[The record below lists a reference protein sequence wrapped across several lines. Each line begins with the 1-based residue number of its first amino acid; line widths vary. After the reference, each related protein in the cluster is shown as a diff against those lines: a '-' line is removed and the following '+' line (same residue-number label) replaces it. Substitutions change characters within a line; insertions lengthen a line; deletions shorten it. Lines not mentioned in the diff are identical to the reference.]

1 MWKTSNIKPGL
12 LISLVI
18 AIGLIFTAKSGG
30 WLQSGEWIVLDLF
43 FQLRPPEPIDRRI
56 VIVTLTEDDIEKLDE
71 YPISDKKL
79 AILLN
84 KIKRQ
89 NPIAIGL
96 DIYRNK
102 PVGLGYKELVKVFE
116 TTPNLI
122 GIQNLIVQD
131 KLDELIPPP
140 PVLKEL
146 GQISSVDTLVD
157 GDRKIRRSVL
167 YPSVEGSENVPNLG
181 LALALIYL
189 DKQGVTR
196 NPDSNDFLR
205 LNETTIIPLEEN
217 DGGYSKTDAGGYQVL
232 TNYRG
237 ASGSFLTV
245 NFTDVL
251 TDKILPNLMTDKI
264 VLVGVSAKS
273 GKDFFFTPY
282 SQNFQ
287 TTPDLMT
294 GVEVI
299 ANIASQ
305 IIASVLDN
313 RPLIWFLPE
322 HIEDFGTLF
331 LTITTIILI
340 WIVKSSY
347 NNSPAKFLCQLIFIL
362 VALTTVTISV
372 SYLAFLNGLWLP
384 VFLPIICVFT
394 ASLSTTVF
402 IYIDGMKVANRLLE
416 ESNKLLQDKQAKLED
431 YSYILAEKTLTLQ
444 ESQAKLLL
452 ALDAAITGIWSWDLI
467 KGEVYIQHNCERLLG
482 IEEDSKKIDFDDFL
496 ELVYPEDSL
505 PLAES
510 ISEIANKDFGCYF
523 EFRVEHKLNSRLH
536 WLAVKAKV
544 DYDPS
549 TGQFTK
555 MLGTISDITQRKSD
569 EKANSAKHEY
579 YEALVHNSFD
589 VCMLLN
595 KDLFVC
601 FISNPM
607 AIWRILGYEEEEVH
621 GEKFTAFIHD
631 EDIGSFINSIKEK
644 LIEPNSIFQ
653 LEYKCTHKDGSLR
666 VLESVIWNQ
675 LHKPQ
680 LLAFV
685 INSRDITEYR
695 NIKKSLFDINASIER
710 LREKDIF
717 EF

>member
-12 LISLVI
+12 LVSLVV
-18 AIGLIFTAKSGG
+18 AIGLIFTAKNGG

-56 VIVTLTEDDIEKLDE
+56 VIVTLTEEDIEKHE
-71 YPISDKKL
+71 YPISDKNL

-89 NPIAIGL
+89 NPVAIGL

-102 PVGLGYKELVKVFE
+102 PVGSGYKELVKVFE

-146 GQISSVDTLVD
+146 GQISSVDALFD

-167 YPSVEGSENVPNLG
+167 YPAVEGSENVPNLG

-196 NPDSNDFLR
+196 NPHPNDFLR
-205 LNETTIIPLEEN
+205 LNETTIIPLKEN

-237 ASGSFLTV
+237 APGSFLTV

-251 TDKILPNLMTDKI
+251 TGKILPNLMTDKI

-294 GVEVI
+294 GVEVV

-305 IIASVLDN
+305 VIASVLDN
-313 RPLIWFLPE
+313 RPLFWFLPE

-331 LTITTIILI
+331 LTAITVILI
-340 WIVKSSY
+340 WLIKSSY
-347 NNSPAKFLCQLIFIL
+347 NDSSAKFLCQLIFIFI
-362 VALTTVTISV
+362 ALTTLTIGV
-372 SYLAFLNGLWLP
+372 SYLAFLSGLWLP
-384 VFLPIICVFT
+384 VFLPVICIFT

-402 IYIDGMKVANRLLE
+402 IYIDGIKVANKLLKN
-416 ESNKLLQDKQAKLED
+416 SNKLLQSKQAELEG
-431 YSYILAEKTLTLQ
+431 YSYILKEKTLALQ
-444 ESQAKLLL
+444 ESEAKLIL
-452 ALDAAITGIWSWDLI
+452 ALDAAITGIWIWDLI
-467 KGEVYIQHNCERLLG
+467 EGEVYIQHNCERLLG
-482 IEEDSKKIDFDDFL
+482 INEDSKKIDFDDFL

-505 PLAES
+505 PLATS
-510 ISEIANKDFGCYF
+510 IDEIANEDLECYF
-523 EFRVEHKLNSRLH
+523 EFRVEHKLNRRLH

-549 TGQFTK
+549 IGLFTK

-569 EKANSAKHEY
+569 EKANSANY
-579 YEALVHNSFD
+579 YYYRALTQNSFD

-595 KDLFVC
+595 KNLVVC

-607 AIWRILGYEEEEVH
+607 AMWRVLGYEEQEVS
-621 GEKFTAFIHD
+621 EKSFTSFIYSKD
-631 EDIGSFINSIKEK
+631 VSFFINSIKEK
-644 LIEPNSIFQ
+644 LIEPESILQ
-653 LEYKCTHKDGSLR
+653 LEYRCLHKDGSLR

-675 LHKPQ
+675 LHKPH

-685 INSRDITEYR
+685 INSRDITEYK
-695 NIKKSLFDINASIER
+695 NIKKSLRDIDASVER
-710 LREKDIF
+710 LMEKDDF
-717 EF
+717 SF